1 MNKSLY
7 NIQNEYLSI
16 IQEIEELDGEFT
28 EDQQNALEIN
38 ESDLRLKSESYVGII
53 AKLESEIIMA
63 KEMEKRAKEFAQRKQ
78 RVIDK
83 LKGRLLDAVNLFG
96 DQLVGVTEIKTR
108 KSSVVT
114 VVAPEKLDEKYTT
127 KKLTITPDKKAI
139 KDAIKA
145 GEKVE
150 GAIIEER
157 KKLVIR

>member
-1 MNKSLY
+1 MKSLY

-16 IQEIEELDGEFT
+16 IQEIEESGGEVT
-28 EDQQNALEIN
+28 DDQENALAIN

-53 AKLESEIIMA
+53 AKLESEILMA
-63 KEMEKRAKEFAQRKQ
+63 KEMEKRAKEFAMRKQ

-83 LKGRLLDAVNLFG
+83 LKDRLLDAVNLFG
-96 DQLVGVTEIKTR
+96 DQLVGITEIKTR

-150 GAIIEER
+150 GAIIQER